1 MATLPD
7 SGEVWFVDTE
17 THLIQA
23 GQQAPPIVC
32 LQAGFGP
39 CLRGEHVS
47 LHLDVDI
54 SQHFLMM
61 VASGKPIV
69 FFNAAYDLVCLMAH
83 DHRLIRTIFF
93 ALDRGQI
100 LCLMLAER
108 LYHNVS
114 GKLNIIGRVK
124 LNHETVGGFS
134 LAGCVSRRLGKD
146 ISEGKSSTSWRLRFS
161 ELDSLPLAK
170 WPWEAIEYAQDDV
183 VWTSLLYYKLVKDI
197 KTLQLK
203 SDASLPDDLMLDL
216 PARTRASVALR
227 LMEAWG
233 LTTDPNRVS
242 LLEDSASTV
251 IDEATTQMKDKGF
264 VRENGT
270 LDLEA
275 VRDKISEIH
284 GHSAP
289 KTDKGAIKTDRQTLS
304 ESGDPTLQKWAEAG
318 FARKVLNTFVP
329 IVKQGVQ
336 YPVHARYQPLVE
348 TGRTS
353 CSNPPLQQ
361 IARSVG
367 SMGVRECFIPRDGM
381 AFVAADYD
389 AIEMRTFAQ
398 VLLDQLGYS
407 RLAEGFIKNPDFDPH
422 THLAKSMA
430 RQWDQLSKK
439 EQKELRQRAKL
450 ANFGYAGGLGV
461 ATFLRYAAGFGL
473 DLTETEAQTLKNGW
487 FSAYPEVKAYFK
499 KISLLLNQ
507 NKGFAPVVHNRSFRV
522 RGNCTFTQS
531 ANTPFQGMTAD
542 GALNA
547 LYLTVQEMYDDDGSP
562 LFGCRPAIFIHD
574 EIVIECPVDRVDEA
588 GKRLAELM
596 VIGMN
601 KYVPD
606 IPITAAPVAM
616 DRWSKDA
623 QTLFDQEGRLQ
634 VWNCPH

>member
-1 MATLPD
+1 MATLPTD
-7 SGEVWFVDTE
+7 GRVWFADTE

-23 GQQAPPIVC
+23 GQQAPPVVC
-32 LQAGFGP
+32 LQAGYGF
-39 CLRGEHVS
+39 CTETR
-47 LHLDVDI
+47 DVNLYVGDHI
-54 SQHFLMM
+54 SQHFRKMIIN
-61 VASGKPIV
+61 GRPIV

-83 DHRLIRTIFF
+83 DSSLIPIIFD
-93 ALDRGQI
+93 ALNRGQI

-114 GKLNIIGRVK
+114 GKLNITSRVK

-134 LAGCVSRRLGKD
+134 LAGCVSRRLRAD
-146 ISEGKSSTSWRLRFS
+146 ISEGKSSTSWRLRYS
-161 ELDSLPLAK
+161 ELDGIPVAK
-170 WPWEAIEYAQDDV
+170 WPQKAINYAKNDV
-183 VWTSLLYYKLVKDI
+183 VWTSKLYYQFTHD
-197 KTLQLK
+197 LK
-203 SDASLPDDLMLDL
+203 HKIDRRSGMPDDLMLDL

-251 IDEATTQMKDKGF
+251 IDEATAQMKDKGF

-275 VRDKISEIH
+275 VRDKILEIH

-289 KTDKGAIKTDRQTLS
+289 KTEKGAIKTDRQTLS

-336 YPVHARYQPLVE
+336 HPVHARYQPLVE

-361 IARSVG
+361 IPRSVG

-574 EIVIECPVDRVDEA
+574 EIVIECPVDRVDRA

-596 VIGMN
+596 VMGMN

-623 QTLFDQEGRLQ
+623 ETLFDQEGRLQ